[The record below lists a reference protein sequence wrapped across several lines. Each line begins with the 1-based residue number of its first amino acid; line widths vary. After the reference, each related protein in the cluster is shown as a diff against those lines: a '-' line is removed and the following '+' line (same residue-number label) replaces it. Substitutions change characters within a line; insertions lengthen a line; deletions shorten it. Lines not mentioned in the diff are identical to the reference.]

1 MSTILFELGCEELPP
16 KSLKPLRDALQ
27 ASVIAQLTE
36 ADITFDSIKA
46 FAAPRRLALQIQG
59 ISDKQPDRSEQ
70 KRGPAIKAAFD
81 AEGNLSKALRGSV
94 SSNIPF
100 ENSQVLENFF
110 RDSKDE
116 KSNRNFKELID
127 KINKQGYKEVLEEL
141 NQKSI
146 SFLTKYGIKISVS
159 GTSKGSYISFE
170 QTIQGQATTE
180 LLPAIFQTALD
191 NLPIAKRMRSGA
203 SRNEFVRPVQWAV
216 LMQDSA
222 VIDATIQGHQTANQ
236 TRGHRFHSPNYHE
249 IAHAGNYEQLLDG
262 LKVVADFDKRQMLIK
277 NQVKA
282 LADEVNA
289 DAIVP
294 QDLLDEVT
302 ALVDFPI
309 ALRASFEPR
318 FLQVPQEALI
328 STMQADQKYF
338 CLTDKAGK
346 LQPYFIFI
354 TNIESK
360 DPNQIIEGNEKVVR
374 PRLADAEFFFLQDQK
389 QPLFALTESLKTRVF
404 QDKLG
409 TIWEKSERIAKL
421 AAFIAALMQQQGQQI
436 DIDETVRAGI
446 LSKADLA
453 SSLVGEYP
461 ELQGIAGTYYARLNN
476 EPEAVAASL
485 EEQYLPKFSGDVL
498 PQTPIGIC
506 LALADRLDTL
516 VGIFAIDQAPTGSK
530 DPFSLRRSAIGILR
544 ILIEKQLPINLVALV
559 EQAIKGYSDAEGSK
573 IEKMGDTFTQV
584 MAFLNS
590 RYRAMYTEQGVSVD
604 TIQAVQAI
612 NPHMPLDFDQRIR
625 AVQAF
630 SELSQASMLAD
641 SNKRVANI
649 LAKSEVSV
657 ADNVDEALLSES
669 AEQSLY
675 GSVRQAQTAV
685 QPLLEQADYTQV
697 LQTLAS
703 LDEPLTQFFDNVMVN
718 SEDAALKNNRLA
730 LLKQVRA
737 LFLTVADI
745 SELQL

>member
-27 ASVIAQLTE
+27 ASVTEQLHAAE
-36 ADITFDSIKA
+36 ITFDSIKS
-46 FAAPRRLALQIQG
+46 FAAPRRLAIQIQG
-59 ISDKQPDRSEQ
+59 ISDKQPDRTEQ

-81 AEGNLSKALRGSV
+81 ADGNPTRAAMGFAKGLGIEAS
-94 SSNIPF
+94 
-100 ENSQVLENFF
+100 
-110 RDSKDE
+110 
-116 KSNRNFKELID
+116 ELITINTD
-127 KINKQGYKEVLEEL
+127 KGDYV
-141 NQKSI
+141 
-146 SFLTKYGIKISVS
+146 G
-159 GTSKGSYISFE
+159 FE
-170 QTIQGQATTE
+170 QTISGQATTE
-180 LLPAIFQTALD
+180 LLPTIFQTALD

-216 LMQDSA
+216 LMQDGT
-222 VIDATIQGHQTANQ
+222 VIDATIQGHETGSQ
-236 TRGHRFHSPNYHE
+236 TRGHRFHSPDYHN
-249 IAHAGNYEQLLDG
+249 IAHANDYEQLLDG

-282 LADEVNA
+282 LADEVNS

-294 QDLLDEVT
+294 QELLDEVT

-421 AAFIAALMQQQGQQI
+421 AAFIATLMQQQDH
-436 DIDETVRAGI
+436 DINVDETVRAGI

-461 ELQGIAGTYYARLNN
+461 ELQGIAGTYYARLND

-573 IEKMGDTFTQV
+573 IAKMGDTFTQV

-630 SELSQASMLAD
+630 STLSQASMLAD

-657 ADNVDEALLSES
+657 ADTVDETLLSEP
-669 AEQSLY
+669 AEQNLY
-675 GSVRQAQTAV
+675 ANVKQAQTRV

-718 SEDAALKNNRLA
+718 SDDAALKNNRLA

>member
-27 ASVIAQLTE
+27 TSVIEQLNE
-36 ADITFDSIKA
+36 AEISFDSIKA

-59 ISDKQPDRSEQ
+59 IGDKQPDRSEQ

-81 AEGNLSKALRGSV
+81 ADGNPTRAAMGFAKGLGIEAS
-94 SSNIPF
+94 
-100 ENSQVLENFF
+100 
-110 RDSKDE
+110 
-116 KSNRNFKELID
+116 ELITINTD
-127 KINKQGYKEVLEEL
+127 KGDYVGY
-141 NQKSI
+141 
-146 SFLTKYGIKISVS
+146 
-159 GTSKGSYISFE
+159 E

-191 NLPIAKRMRSGA
+191 KLPIAKRMRSGD

-216 LMQDSA
+216 LMQDST
-222 VIDATIQGHQTANQ
+222 VIDATIQGHQTGTQ
-236 TRGHRFHSPNYHE
+236 TRGHRFHSPDYHN
-249 IAHAGNYEQLLDG
+249 IAHSNDYEELLSG

-282 LADEVNA
+282 LADEVNS

-294 QDLLDEVT
+294 QALLDEVT

-309 ALRASFEPR
+309 ALRASFEAR

-389 QPLFALTESLKTRVF
+389 QPLFALTESLKNRVF

-436 DIDETVRAGI
+436 SIDETVRAGI

-559 EQAIKGYSDAEGSK
+559 EQAIKNYTTEEGSK
-573 IEKMGDTFTQV
+573 IAKMGDTFTQV

-657 ADNVDEALLSES
+657 ADNVDETLLSEP

-675 GSVRQAQTAV
+675 ASVQQAQTAV

>member
-27 ASVIAQLTE
+27 TSVTEQLNE
-36 ADITFDSIKA
+36 AEIGFDSIKA
-46 FAAPRRLALQIQG
+46 FAAPRRLAIQIQG

-81 AEGNLSKALRGSV
+81 ADGNPTRAAMGFAKGLGIDPS
-94 SSNIPF
+94 
-100 ENSQVLENFF
+100 
-110 RDSKDE
+110 
-116 KSNRNFKELID
+116 ELITINTD
-127 KINKQGYKEVLEEL
+127 KGDYVGY
-141 NQKSI
+141 
-146 SFLTKYGIKISVS
+146 
-159 GTSKGSYISFE
+159 E
-170 QTIQGQATTE
+170 QVIHGRATTE

-191 NLPIAKRMRSGA
+191 DLPIAKRMRAGS
-203 SRNEFVRPVQWAV
+203 SRDEFVRPVQWTV
-216 LMQDSA
+216 LMQDGA
-222 VIDATIQGHQTANQ
+222 VIDATIQGHQTGKQ
-236 TRGHRFHSPNYHE
+236 TRGHRFHSPDYHE
-249 IAHAGNYEQLLDG
+249 IAHANDYEQLLDG
-262 LKVVADFDKRQMLIK
+262 LKVVADFDKRQTLIK

-289 DAIVP
+289 DSIVP

-309 ALRASFEPR
+309 ALRANFEPR

-360 DPNQIIEGNEKVVR
+360 DPKQIIEGNEKVVR

-421 AAFIAALMQQQGQQI
+421 AAFIATLMQEQGY
-436 DIDETVRAGI
+436 DISVDETVRAGI

-461 ELQGIAGTYYARLNN
+461 ELQGIAGTYYARLND

-498 PQTPIGIC
+498 PKTPIGIC

-559 EQAIKGYSDAEGSK
+559 EQAIKGYSTSEGSK
-573 IEKMGDTFTQV
+573 IAKMGDTFTQV

-625 AVQAF
+625 AVQTF
-630 SELSQASMLAD
+630 SELPQAEKLAD

-657 ADNVDEALLSES
+657 ADTVDEALLSEP
-669 AEQSLY
+669 AEQALY
-675 GSVRQAQTAV
+675 QAVQQAQTAV
-685 QPLLEQADYTQV
+685 KPLLETADYTQV
-697 LQTLAS
+697 LQTLVS
-703 LDEPLTQFFDNVMVN
+703 LDAPLSEFFVDVMVN

>member
-1 MSTILFELGCEELPP
+1 VSTILFELGCEELPP

-27 ASVIAQLTE
+27 ASVTEQLNDAE
-36 ADITFDSIKA
+36 IGFDSIKA
-46 FAAPRRLALQIQG
+46 FAAPRRLAIQIEG

-81 AEGNLSKALRGSV
+81 ADGNPTRAAMGFAKGLGIEAS
-94 SSNIPF
+94 
-100 ENSQVLENFF
+100 
-110 RDSKDE
+110 
-116 KSNRNFKELID
+116 ELITINTD
-127 KINKQGYKEVLEEL
+127 KGDYVGY
-141 NQKSI
+141 
-146 SFLTKYGIKISVS
+146 
-159 GTSKGSYISFE
+159 E
-170 QTIQGQATTE
+170 QVIHGQATTE
-180 LLPAIFQTALD
+180 LLPKIFQTALD

-216 LMQDSA
+216 LMQDDA
-222 VIDATIQGHQTANQ
+222 VIGATIQGHQTGNQ
-236 TRGHRFHSPNYHE
+236 TRGHRFHSPEYHE
-249 IAHAGNYEQLLDG
+249 ITHANDYEQLLDG
-262 LKVVADFDKRQMLIK
+262 LKVVADFDKRQTLIN

-289 DAIVP
+289 DPIVP

-309 ALRASFEPR
+309 ALRANFELR

-360 DPNQIIEGNEKVVR
+360 NPNQIIEGNEKVVR

-421 AAFIAALMQQQGQQI
+421 AAFIATLMQQQGR
-436 DIDETVRAGI
+436 DINVDETVRAAI

-461 ELQGIAGTYYARLNN
+461 ELQGIAGTYYARLND
-476 EPEAVAASL
+476 ESEAVAASL
-485 EEQYLPKFSGDVL
+485 QEQYLPKFSGDVL

-559 EQAIKGYSDAEGSK
+559 EQAIKGYSTSEGSK
-573 IEKMGDTFTQV
+573 IAKMGDTFTQV

-625 AVQAF
+625 AVQTF
-630 SELSQASMLAD
+630 SELPQAEKLAD

-657 ADNVDEALLSES
+657 ADTVDEALLSEP
-669 AEQSLY
+669 AEQALY
-675 GSVRQAQTAV
+675 QAVQQAQTAV
-685 QPLLEQADYTQV
+685 KPLLETADYTQV
-697 LQTLAS
+697 LQTLVS
-703 LDEPLTQFFDNVMVN
+703 LDAPLTQFFADVMVN

>member
-27 ASVIAQLTE
+27 ASVTEQLTE

-46 FAAPRRLALQIQG
+46 FAAPRRLAIQIQG

-81 AEGNLSKALRGSV
+81 SDGNPTRAVIGFAKGLGIEAS
-94 SSNIPF
+94 
-100 ENSQVLENFF
+100 
-110 RDSKDE
+110 
-116 KSNRNFKELID
+116 ELITINTD
-127 KINKQGYKEVLEEL
+127 KGDYVGY
-141 NQKSI
+141 
-146 SFLTKYGIKISVS
+146 
-159 GTSKGSYISFE
+159 E
-170 QTIQGQATTE
+170 QVIDGQATTE

-216 LMQDSA
+216 LMQDST
-222 VIDATIQGHQTANQ
+222 VIEATIQGHQTGTQ
-236 TRGHRFHSPNYHE
+236 TRGHRFHSPDYYT
-249 IAHAGNYEQLLDG
+249 IAHANDYEQLLDG

-309 ALRASFEPR
+309 ALRANFEAR

-421 AAFIAALMQQQGQQI
+421 AAFIATLMQQQGR
-436 DIDETVRAGI
+436 DINVDETVRAAI

-461 ELQGIAGTYYARLNN
+461 ELQGIAGTYYARLNG

-498 PQTPIGIC
+498 PKTPIGIC

-559 EQAIKGYSDAEGSK
+559 EQAIKGYSTSDGSK
-573 IEKMGDTFTQV
+573 IAKMGDTFTQV

-625 AVQAF
+625 AVQTF
-630 SELSQASMLAD
+630 SKVSQASMLAD

-657 ADNVDEALLSES
+657 ADNVDEALLSEP
-669 AEQSLY
+669 AEQELY
-675 GSVRQAQTAV
+675 QAVQQAQTAV
-685 QPLLEQADYTQV
+685 KPLLETADYTQV
-697 LQTLAS
+697 LQTLVS
-703 LDEPLTQFFDNVMVN
+703 LDAPLTQFFADVMVN
-718 SEDAALKNNRLA
+718 SDDVALKNNRLA

>member
-27 ASVIAQLTE
+27 ASVTEQLTE

-46 FAAPRRLALQIQG
+46 FAAPRRLAIQIQG

-81 AEGNLSKALRGSV
+81 SDGNPTRAAMGFAKGLGIEAS
-94 SSNIPF
+94 
-100 ENSQVLENFF
+100 
-110 RDSKDE
+110 
-116 KSNRNFKELID
+116 ELITINTD
-127 KINKQGYKEVLEEL
+127 KGDYVGY
-141 NQKSI
+141 
-146 SFLTKYGIKISVS
+146 
-159 GTSKGSYISFE
+159 E
-170 QTIQGQATTE
+170 QVIHGQATTE

-216 LMQDSA
+216 LMQDST
-222 VIDATIQGHQTANQ
+222 VIDATIQGHQTGTQ
-236 TRGHRFHSPNYHE
+236 TRGHRFHSPDYHT
-249 IAHAGNYEQLLDG
+249 IAHANDYEQLLDG
-262 LKVVADFDKRQMLIK
+262 LKVVADFDKRQMLIE

-309 ALRASFEPR
+309 ALRANFEAR

-421 AAFIAALMQQQGQQI
+421 AAFIATLMQQQGRDI
-436 DIDETVRAGI
+436 SIDETVRAAI

-461 ELQGIAGTYYARLNN
+461 ELQGIAGTYYARLNG

-498 PQTPIGIC
+498 PKTPIGIC

-559 EQAIKGYSDAEGSK
+559 EQAIKGYSTSDGSK
-573 IEKMGDTFTQV
+573 IAKMGDTFTQV

-630 SELSQASMLAD
+630 SELPQAEKLAD

-657 ADNVDEALLSES
+657 ADNVDEPLLSEP
-669 AEQSLY
+669 AEQALY
-675 GSVRQAQTAV
+675 QVVQQAQKAV
-685 QPLLEQADYTQV
+685 KPLLETADYTQV
-697 LQTLAS
+697 LQTLVS
-703 LDEPLTQFFDNVMVN
+703 LDAPLTQFFADVMVN
-718 SEDAALKNNRLA
+718 SDDVALKNNRLA

>member
-27 ASVIAQLTE
+27 ASVTQQLTD
-36 ADITFDSIKA
+36 ADISFDSIKA
-46 FAAPRRLALQIQG
+46 FAAPRRLAIQIEG
-59 ISDKQPDRSEQ
+59 ISDKQPDRTEQ

-81 AEGNLSKALRGSV
+81 AEGNPTRAAMGFAKGLGIDAS
-94 SSNIPF
+94 
-100 ENSQVLENFF
+100 
-110 RDSKDE
+110 
-116 KSNRNFKELID
+116 ELTTINTD
-127 KINKQGYKEVLEEL
+127 KGDYV
-141 NQKSI
+141 
-146 SFLTKYGIKISVS
+146 G
-159 GTSKGSYISFE
+159 FE
-170 QTIQGQATTE
+170 QTITGQATTE

-191 NLPIAKRMRSGA
+191 SLPIAKRMRSGS
-203 SRNEFVRPVQWAV
+203 SRDEFVRPVQWAV
-216 LMQDSA
+216 LMQDAS
-222 VIDATIQGHQTANQ
+222 VIDATIQGHQTGSQ
-236 TRGHRFHSPNYHE
+236 TRGHRFHSPDYHN
-249 IAHAGNYEQLLDG
+249 IVHANEYEQLLDS
-262 LKVVADFDKRQMLIK
+262 LKVVVDFDKRQMLIN

-282 LADEVNA
+282 LAGEVNA

-309 ALRASFEPR
+309 ALRASFEAR

-421 AAFIAALMQQQGQQI
+421 AAFIATLMQQQGH
-436 DIDETVRAGI
+436 DINVDDTVRAGI

-461 ELQGIAGTYYARLNN
+461 ELQGIAGTYYARLNE

-559 EQAIKGYSDAEGSK
+559 EQAIKGYSNAEGSK
-573 IEKMGDTFTQV
+573 IAKMGDTFTQV

-630 SELSQASMLAD
+630 SEMSQASMLAD

-649 LAKSEVSV
+649 LAKSETSV
-657 ADNVDEALLSES
+657 ADTVDEALLSEP
-669 AEQSLY
+669 AEQNLY
-675 GSVRQAQTAV
+675 ANVKQAQTRV

-718 SEDAALKNNRLA
+718 SDDAALKNNRLA

>member
-16 KSLKPLRDALQ
+16 KSLKPLRDALES
-27 ASVIAQLTE
+27 SVKEQLTE
-36 ADITFDSIKA
+36 ANISFDNIKA

-59 ISDKQPDRSEQ
+59 ISDKQPDRTEE

-81 AEGNLSKALRGSV
+81 TDGNPTRAAMGFAKGLGIEV
-94 SSNIPF
+94 S
-100 ENSQVLENFF
+100 
-110 RDSKDE
+110 
-116 KSNRNFKELID
+116 ELTTINTD
-127 KINKQGYKEVLEEL
+127 KGDYVGY
-141 NQKSI
+141 
-146 SFLTKYGIKISVS
+146 
-159 GTSKGSYISFE
+159 E
-170 QTIQGQATTE
+170 QTIHGEATTE

-203 SRNEFVRPVQWAV
+203 SKEEFVRPVQWAV
-216 LMQDSA
+216 LMQDDT
-222 VIDATIQGHQTANQ
+222 VIDATIQGHQTGTQ
-236 TRGHRFHSPNYHE
+236 TRGHRFHSPGFYT
-249 IAHAGNYEQLLDG
+249 IAHANDYEQLLDG
-262 LKVVADFDKRQMLIK
+262 LKVVADFDKRQTRIN

-282 LADEVNA
+282 LADEINA
-289 DAIVP
+289 DPIVP

-309 ALRASFEPR
+309 ALRANFEAR

-421 AAFIAALMQQQGQQI
+421 AAFIATLMQQQGH
-436 DIDETVRAGI
+436 DINVDEAVRAGI

-461 ELQGIAGTYYARLNN
+461 ELQGIAGTYYARLNG

-498 PQTPIGIC
+498 PKTPIGIC

-516 VGIFAIDQAPTGSK
+516 AGIFAIDQAPTGSK
-530 DPFSLRRSAIGILR
+530 DPFSLRRSAIGVLR
-544 ILIEKQLPINLVALV
+544 ILIEKQLSINLVALV
-559 EQAIKGYSDAEGSK
+559 EQAIKGYSTADGSK
-573 IEKMGDTFTQV
+573 IAKMGDTFTQV

-630 SELSQASMLAD
+630 SELPQAEKLSD

-649 LAKSEVSV
+649 LAKSEVTV
-657 ADNVDEALLSES
+657 ADKVDEALLTEP
-669 AEQSLY
+669 AEQNLY
-675 GSVRQAQTAV
+675 SSVRQAQTAV
-685 QPLLEQADYTQV
+685 TPLLEKADYTQV

-703 LDEPLTQFFDNVMVN
+703 LDDPLTQFFDSVMVN
-718 SEDAALKNNRLA
+718 SEDDTLKNNRLA

>member
-27 ASVIAQLTE
+27 ASVTEQLTA

-46 FAAPRRLALQIQG
+46 FAAPRRLAIQIQG
-59 ISDKQPDRSEQ
+59 ISDKQPDRTEQ

-81 AEGNLSKALRGSV
+81 AEGNPTRAAMG
-94 SSNIPF
+94 F
-100 ENSQVLENFF
+100 A
-110 RDSKDE
+110 
-116 KSNRNFKELID
+116 KSLGIEASELTTINTD
-127 KINKQGYKEVLEEL
+127 KGDYV
-141 NQKSI
+141 
-146 SFLTKYGIKISVS
+146 G
-159 GTSKGSYISFE
+159 FE
-170 QTIQGQATTE
+170 QIIRGQATTE

-216 LMQDSA
+216 LMQDDT
-222 VIDATIQGHQTANQ
+222 VIDATIQGRQTGTQ
-236 TRGHRFHSPNYHE
+236 TRGHRFHSPDYHN
-249 IAHAGNYEQLLDG
+249 IAHANDYEELLSG

-282 LADEVNA
+282 LADEVNS

-309 ALRASFEPR
+309 ALRASFEAR

-338 CLTDKAGK
+338 CLTDKTGK

-389 QPLFALTESLKTRVF
+389 QPLFALTESLKNRVF

-421 AAFIAALMQQQGQQI
+421 AAFIATLMQQQGH
-436 DIDETVRAGI
+436 DINVDETVRAGI

-461 ELQGIAGTYYARLNN
+461 ELQGIAGTYYARLND

-544 ILIEKQLPINLVALV
+544 ILIEKQLSINLVALV
-559 EQAIKGYSDAEGSK
+559 EEAIKNYGRQNATKLINE
-573 IEKMGDTFTQV
+573 EKTMDLSISDTFTQV

-657 ADNVDEALLSES
+657 ADTVDEALLSES
-669 AEQSLY
+669 AEQNLY
-675 GSVRQAQTAV
+675 ANVQQAQTVV

-703 LDEPLTQFFDNVMVN
+703 LDEPLTQFFDQVMVN

>member
-27 ASVIAQLTE
+27 ASVTEQLRE
-36 ADITFDSIKA
+36 AEISFDSIKS
-46 FAAPRRLALQIQG
+46 FAAPRRLAIQIQG
-59 ISDKQPDRSEQ
+59 ISDKQPDRTEQ

-81 AEGNLSKALRGSV
+81 GDGNPTRAAMGFAKGLGIEAS
-94 SSNIPF
+94 
-100 ENSQVLENFF
+100 
-110 RDSKDE
+110 
-116 KSNRNFKELID
+116 ELITINTD
-127 KINKQGYKEVLEEL
+127 KGDYV
-141 NQKSI
+141 
-146 SFLTKYGIKISVS
+146 G
-159 GTSKGSYISFE
+159 FE
-170 QTIQGQATTE
+170 QTIHGQAITE
-180 LLPAIFQTALD
+180 LLPTIFQTALD

-216 LMQDSA
+216 LMQDDA
-222 VIDATIQGHQTANQ
+222 VIHAIIQGHQTGAQ
-236 TRGHRFHSPNYHE
+236 TRGHRFHSPDYHD
-249 IAHAGNYEQLLDG
+249 IAHANDYESLLES
-262 LKVVADFDKRQMLIK
+262 LKVVADFDKRQTLIK
-277 NQVKA
+277 NQVKT
-282 LADEVNA
+282 LADEVNS

-309 ALRASFEPR
+309 ALRASFETR

-354 TNIESK
+354 TNIMSQ

-409 TIWEKSERIAKL
+409 TIWDKSERIAKL
-421 AAFIAALMQQQGQQI
+421 SAFIATLLQQQGH
-436 DIDETVRAGI
+436 DISVDEAVRAAM

-461 ELQGIAGTYYARLNN
+461 ELQGIAGTYYARLDG
-476 EPEAVAASL
+476 ETEAVAASL

-559 EQAIKGYSDAEGSK
+559 EQAIKGYNDTNGGSK
-573 IEKMGDTFTQV
+573 IAKMGDTFTQV

-630 SELSQASMLAD
+630 STLSQASMLAD

-657 ADNVDEALLSES
+657 SDTVDETLLTEP
-669 AEQSLY
+669 AEQNLY

-685 QPLLEQADYTQV
+685 TPLLEQADYTQV

-703 LDEPLTQFFDNVMVN
+703 LDEPLTEFFDNVMVN
-718 SEDAALKNNRLA
+718 SEDEALKNNRLA

>member
-27 ASVIAQLTE
+27 ASVTDQLTE

-46 FAAPRRLALQIQG
+46 FAAPRRLAIQIQG

-81 AEGNLSKALRGSV
+81 SDGNPTRAAMGFAKGLGIEAS
-94 SSNIPF
+94 
-100 ENSQVLENFF
+100 
-110 RDSKDE
+110 
-116 KSNRNFKELID
+116 ELITINTD
-127 KINKQGYKEVLEEL
+127 KGDYVGY
-141 NQKSI
+141 
-146 SFLTKYGIKISVS
+146 
-159 GTSKGSYISFE
+159 E
-170 QTIQGQATTE
+170 QVIHGQATTE

-216 LMQDSA
+216 LMQDST
-222 VIDATIQGHQTANQ
+222 VIDATIQGHQTGTQ
-236 TRGHRFHSPNYHE
+236 TRGHRFHSPDYHE
-249 IAHAGNYEQLLDG
+249 IAHANDYEQLLDG

-309 ALRASFEPR
+309 ALRANFEAR

-421 AAFIAALMQQQGQQI
+421 AAFIATLMQQQGRDI
-436 DIDETVRAGI
+436 SIDETVRAAI

-461 ELQGIAGTYYARLNN
+461 ELQGIAGTYYARLNG

-498 PQTPIGIC
+498 PKTPIGIC

-559 EQAIKGYSDAEGSK
+559 EQAIKGYSTSDGSK
-573 IEKMGDTFTQV
+573 IAKMGDTFTQV

-625 AVQAF
+625 AVQTF
-630 SELSQASMLAD
+630 SELPQAEKLAD

-657 ADNVDEALLSES
+657 ADNVDESLLSEP
-669 AEQSLY
+669 AEQALY
-675 GSVRQAQTAV
+675 QAVQQAQTAV
-685 QPLLEQADYTQV
+685 KPLLETADYTQV
-697 LQTLAS
+697 LQTLVS
-703 LDEPLTQFFDNVMVN
+703 LDAPLTQFFADVMVN
-718 SEDAALKNNRLA
+718 SDDAALKNNRLA

>member
-1 MSTILFELGCEELPP
+1 MTTILFELGCEELPP
-16 KSLKPLRDALQ
+16 KSLKTLRDALKN
-27 ASVIAQLTE
+27 SVTEQLVA
-36 ADITFDSIKA
+36 ADISFDAIKA
-46 FAAPRRLALQIQG
+46 FAAPRRLALQIHG
-59 ISDKQPDRSEQ
+59 IADKQPDRSEQ

-81 AEGNLSKALRGSV
+81 AEGNPSRAAIGFAKGLGIEAS
-94 SSNIPF
+94 
-100 ENSQVLENFF
+100 
-110 RDSKDE
+110 
-116 KSNRNFKELID
+116 ELITINTD
-127 KINKQGYKEVLEEL
+127 KGDYVGY
-141 NQKSI
+141 
-146 SFLTKYGIKISVS
+146 
-159 GTSKGSYISFE
+159 E
-170 QTIQGQATTE
+170 QTVHGKAVAE
-180 LLPAIFQTALD
+180 LLPQIFQTALD

-203 SRNEFVRPVQWAV
+203 SRDEFVRPVQWMV
-216 LMQDSA
+216 LMADDR
-222 VIDATIQGHQTANQ
+222 VIDAAIQGHQSGQQ
-236 TRGHRFHSPNYHE
+236 TRGHRFHSPDYHT
-249 IAHAGNYEQLLDG
+249 ISHANDYEALLDG
-262 LKVVADFDKRQMLIK
+262 LKVVADFDKRQAFIN
-277 NQVKA
+277 NQVQA
-282 LADEVNA
+282 LADEINA
-289 DAIVP
+289 TAIVP

-309 ALRASFEPR
+309 ALRADFEPR

-338 CLTDKAGK
+338 CLTDKDGK

-354 TNIESK
+354 TNIASK
-360 DPNQIIEGNEKVVR
+360 DPKQIIEGNEKVVR

-404 QDKLG
+404 QDQLG
-409 TIWEKSERIAKL
+409 TIWEKSERIAKQ
-421 AAFIAALMQQQGQQI
+421 ATFIANLLQQQGQQI
-436 DIDETVRAGI
+436 NIDETARAAM

-461 ELQGIAGTYYARLNN
+461 DLQGIAGTYYARLNG

-516 VGIFAIDQAPTGSK
+516 VGIFAIGQPPTGSK

-559 EQAIKGYSDAEGSK
+559 EQAIKNYASAEGSK
-573 IEKMGDTFTQV
+573 ITKMGDTFTQV

-630 SELSQASMLAD
+630 SALPQASMLAD

-649 LAKSEVSV
+649 LAKSESAV
-657 ADNVDEALLSES
+657 AENIDETLLVEP
-669 AEQSLY
+669 AEQALY
-675 GSVRQAQTAV
+675 SNVCQAQTAV
-685 QPLLEQADYTQV
+685 QPLLAQANYTQV
-697 LQTLAS
+697 LQTLTS
-703 LDEPLTQFFDNVMVN
+703 LDAPLTQFFEDVMVN
-718 SEDAALKNNRLA
+718 SEDVALKNNRLA

>member
-27 ASVIAQLTE
+27 ASVIEQLNE
-36 ADITFDSIKA
+36 AEISFDSIKA

-81 AEGNLSKALRGSV
+81 ADGNPTRAAMGFAKGLGIEAS
-94 SSNIPF
+94 
-100 ENSQVLENFF
+100 
-110 RDSKDE
+110 
-116 KSNRNFKELID
+116 ELITINTD
-127 KINKQGYKEVLEEL
+127 KGDYVGY
-141 NQKSI
+141 
-146 SFLTKYGIKISVS
+146 
-159 GTSKGSYISFE
+159 E
-170 QTIQGQATTE
+170 QVIHGQATTE

-216 LMQDSA
+216 LMQDST
-222 VIDATIQGHQTANQ
+222 VIDATIQGHQTGTQ

-249 IAHAGNYEQLLDG
+249 IAHANDYEQLLDG

-282 LADEVNA
+282 LADEVNS

-338 CLTDKAGK
+338 CLTDKTGK

-446 LSKADLA
+446 LSKADLT

-657 ADNVDEALLSES
+657 ADNVDEALLSEP
-669 AEQSLY
+669 AEQGLY
-675 GSVRQAQTAV
+675 ASVLQAQTAV
-685 QPLLEQADYTQV
+685 KPLLEQADYTQV

>member
-27 ASVIAQLTE
+27 ASVTEQLNE
-36 ADITFDSIKA
+36 AEIGFDSIKA
-46 FAAPRRLALQIQG
+46 FAAPRRLAIQIEG

-81 AEGNLSKALRGSV
+81 SDGNPTRAAMGFAKGLGIDAS
-94 SSNIPF
+94 
-100 ENSQVLENFF
+100 
-110 RDSKDE
+110 
-116 KSNRNFKELID
+116 ELITINTD
-127 KINKQGYKEVLEEL
+127 KGDYVGY
-141 NQKSI
+141 
-146 SFLTKYGIKISVS
+146 
-159 GTSKGSYISFE
+159 E
-170 QTIQGQATTE
+170 QIIQGQATTE
-180 LLPAIFQTALD
+180 LLPTIFQTALD

-216 LMQDSA
+216 LMQDDA
-222 VIDATIQGHQTANQ
+222 VIDATIQGHQTGKQ
-236 TRGHRFHSPNYHE
+236 TRGHRFHSPDYHE
-249 IAHAGNYEQLLDG
+249 ITHANDYEQLLDG
-262 LKVVADFDKRQMLIK
+262 LKVVADFDKRQTLIK
-277 NQVKA
+277 NQVKT

-289 DAIVP
+289 DPIVP

-309 ALRASFEPR
+309 ALRANFEAR

-338 CLTDKAGK
+338 CLTDKEGK

-421 AAFIAALMQQQGQQI
+421 AAFIATLMQQQGR
-436 DIDETVRAGI
+436 DINVDETVRAAI

-461 ELQGIAGTYYARLNN
+461 ELQGIAGTYYARLND

-485 EEQYLPKFSGDVL
+485 QEQYLPKFSGDVL

-559 EQAIKGYSDAEGSK
+559 EQAIKGYSTSEGSK
-573 IEKMGDTFTQV
+573 IAKMGDTFTQV

-604 TIQAVQAI
+604 TSQAVQAI

-625 AVQAF
+625 AVQTF
-630 SELSQASMLAD
+630 SELPQAEKLAD

-649 LAKSEVSV
+649 LVKSEVRV
-657 ADNVDEALLSES
+657 ADTVDEALLSEP
-669 AEQSLY
+669 AEQTLY
-675 GSVRQAQTAV
+675 QAVQQAQTAV
-685 QPLLEQADYTQV
+685 KPLLETADYTQV
-697 LQTLAS
+697 LQTLVS
-703 LDEPLTQFFDNVMVN
+703 LDAPLSDFFSDVMVN

-737 LFLTVADI
+737 LFLAVADI

>member
-27 ASVIAQLTE
+27 ASVTEQLNDAE
-36 ADITFDSIKA
+36 IGFDSIKA
-46 FAAPRRLALQIQG
+46 FAAPRRLAIQIEG

-81 AEGNLSKALRGSV
+81 ADGNPTRAAMGFAKGLGIEAS
-94 SSNIPF
+94 
-100 ENSQVLENFF
+100 
-110 RDSKDE
+110 
-116 KSNRNFKELID
+116 ELITINTD
-127 KINKQGYKEVLEEL
+127 KGDYVGY
-141 NQKSI
+141 
-146 SFLTKYGIKISVS
+146 
-159 GTSKGSYISFE
+159 E
-170 QTIQGQATTE
+170 QVIHGQATTE
-180 LLPAIFQTALD
+180 LLPKIFQTALD

-216 LMQDSA
+216 LMQDDA
-222 VIDATIQGHQTANQ
+222 VIGATIQGHQTGKQ
-236 TRGHRFHSPNYHE
+236 TRGHRFHSPEYHE
-249 IAHAGNYEQLLDG
+249 ITHANDYEQLLDG
-262 LKVVADFDKRQMLIK
+262 LKVVADFDKRQTLIN

-289 DAIVP
+289 DPIVP

-309 ALRASFEPR
+309 ALRANFELR

-360 DPNQIIEGNEKVVR
+360 NPNQIIEGNEKVVR

-421 AAFIAALMQQQGQQI
+421 AAFIATLMQQQGR
-436 DIDETVRAGI
+436 DINVDETVRAAI

-461 ELQGIAGTYYARLNN
+461 ELQGIAGTYYARLND
-476 EPEAVAASL
+476 ESEAVAASL
-485 EEQYLPKFSGDVL
+485 QEQYLPKFSGDVL

-559 EQAIKGYSDAEGSK
+559 EQAIKGYSTSEGSK
-573 IEKMGDTFTQV
+573 IAKMGDTFTQV

-625 AVQAF
+625 AVQTF
-630 SELSQASMLAD
+630 SELPQAEKLSD

-657 ADNVDEALLSES
+657 ADTVDEALLSEP
-669 AEQSLY
+669 AEQALY
-675 GSVRQAQTAV
+675 QAVQQAQTAV
-685 QPLLEQADYTQV
+685 KPLLETADYTQV
-697 LQTLAS
+697 LQTLVS
-703 LDEPLTQFFDNVMVN
+703 LDAPLTQFFADVMVN

>member
-27 ASVIAQLTE
+27 ASVTEQLTE

-46 FAAPRRLALQIQG
+46 FAAPRRLAIQIQG

-81 AEGNLSKALRGSV
+81 SDGNPTRAAMGFAKGLGIEAS
-94 SSNIPF
+94 
-100 ENSQVLENFF
+100 
-110 RDSKDE
+110 
-116 KSNRNFKELID
+116 ELITINTD
-127 KINKQGYKEVLEEL
+127 KGDYVGY
-141 NQKSI
+141 
-146 SFLTKYGIKISVS
+146 
-159 GTSKGSYISFE
+159 E
-170 QTIQGQATTE
+170 QVIHGQATTE

-216 LMQDSA
+216 LMQDST
-222 VIDATIQGHQTANQ
+222 VIEATIQGHQTGTQ
-236 TRGHRFHSPNYHE
+236 TRGHRFHSPDYYT
-249 IAHAGNYEQLLDG
+249 IAHANDYEQLLDG

-309 ALRASFEPR
+309 ALRANFEAR

-421 AAFIAALMQQQGQQI
+421 AAFIATLMQQQGR
-436 DIDETVRAGI
+436 DINVDETVRAAI

-461 ELQGIAGTYYARLNN
+461 ELQGIAGTYYARLNG

-498 PQTPIGIC
+498 PKTPIGIC

-559 EQAIKGYSDAEGSK
+559 EQAIKGYSTSDGSK
-573 IEKMGDTFTQV
+573 IAKMGDTFTQV

-625 AVQAF
+625 AVQSF
-630 SELSQASMLAD
+630 SKVSQASMLAD

-657 ADNVDEALLSES
+657 ADNVDEALLSEP
-669 AEQSLY
+669 AEQELY
-675 GSVRQAQTAV
+675 QAVQQAQTAV
-685 QPLLEQADYTQV
+685 KPLLETADYTQV
-697 LQTLAS
+697 LQTLVS
-703 LDEPLTQFFDNVMVN
+703 LDAPLTQFFADVMVN
-718 SEDAALKNNRLA
+718 SDDVALKNNRLA

>member
-27 ASVIAQLTE
+27 ASVTEQLTE

-46 FAAPRRLALQIQG
+46 FAAPRRLAIQIQG
-59 ISDKQPDRSEQ
+59 VSDKQPDRTEQ

-81 AEGNLSKALRGSV
+81 GEGNPTRAAMGFANGLGIDASALMTIST
-94 SSNIPF
+94 
-100 ENSQVLENFF
+100 
-110 RDSKDE
+110 
-116 KSNRNFKELID
+116 D
-127 KINKQGYKEVLEEL
+127 KGDYVGY
-141 NQKSI
+141 
-146 SFLTKYGIKISVS
+146 
-159 GTSKGSYISFE
+159 E

-216 LMQDSA
+216 LMQDET
-222 VIDATIQGHQTANQ
+222 VISATIQGQQTGSQ
-236 TRGHRFHSPNYHE
+236 TRGHRFHSPDYHH
-249 IAHAGNYEQLLDG
+249 IAHANDYEQLLDG

-282 LADEVNA
+282 LADQVNS

-421 AAFIAALMQQQGQQI
+421 AAFIATLMQQQGRDI
-436 DIDETVRAGI
+436 SIDETVRAAI

-559 EQAIKGYSDAEGSK
+559 EQAIKNYNDTDGSK
-573 IEKMGDTFTQV
+573 IAKMGDTFTQV

-630 SELSQASMLAD
+630 SALPPASMLAD

-649 LAKSEVSV
+649 LAKSEAHV
-657 ADNVDEALLSES
+657 ADTVDEALLSES
-669 AEQSLY
+669 AEQNLY
-675 GSVRQAQTAV
+675 SSVRQAQMAV
-685 QPLLEQADYTQV
+685 TPLLENADYTQV

-718 SEDAALKNNRLA
+718 SDDDALKNNRLA

>member
-27 ASVIAQLTE
+27 ASVTEQLRE
-36 ADITFDSIKA
+36 AEISFDSIKS
-46 FAAPRRLALQIQG
+46 FAAPRRLAIQIQG
-59 ISDKQPDRSEQ
+59 ISDKQPDRTEQ

-81 AEGNLSKALRGSV
+81 GDGNPTRAAMGFAKGLGIEAS
-94 SSNIPF
+94 
-100 ENSQVLENFF
+100 
-110 RDSKDE
+110 
-116 KSNRNFKELID
+116 ELITINTD
-127 KINKQGYKEVLEEL
+127 KGDYV
-141 NQKSI
+141 
-146 SFLTKYGIKISVS
+146 G
-159 GTSKGSYISFE
+159 FE
-170 QTIQGQATTE
+170 QTIHGQAITE
-180 LLPAIFQTALD
+180 LLPTIFQTALD

-216 LMQDSA
+216 LMQDDA
-222 VIDATIQGHQTANQ
+222 VIHAIIQGHQTGAQ
-236 TRGHRFHSPNYHE
+236 TRGHRFHSPDYHD
-249 IAHAGNYEQLLDG
+249 IAHANDYESLLES
-262 LKVVADFDKRQMLIK
+262 LKVVADFDKRQTLIK
-277 NQVKA
+277 NQVKT
-282 LADEVNA
+282 LADEVNS

-309 ALRASFEPR
+309 ALRASFETR

-354 TNIESK
+354 TNIMSQ

-409 TIWEKSERIAKL
+409 TIWDKSERIAKL
-421 AAFIAALMQQQGQQI
+421 SAFIATLLQQQGH
-436 DIDETVRAGI
+436 DISVDEAVRAAM

-461 ELQGIAGTYYARLNN
+461 ELQGIAGTYYARLDG
-476 EPEAVAASL
+476 ETEAVAASL

-559 EQAIKGYSDAEGSK
+559 EQAIKGYSDTNGGSK
-573 IEKMGDTFTQV
+573 IAKMGDTFTQV

-630 SELSQASMLAD
+630 STLSQASMLAD

-649 LAKSEVSV
+649 LAKSEVIVSDTV
-657 ADNVDEALLSES
+657 NETLLTEP
-669 AEQSLY
+669 AEQNLY
-675 GSVRQAQTAV
+675 RSVRQAQTAV
-685 QPLLEQADYTQV
+685 TPLLEQADYTQV

-703 LDEPLTQFFDNVMVN
+703 LDEPLTEFFDNVMVN
-718 SEDAALKNNRLA
+718 SEDEALKNNRLA

>member
-27 ASVIAQLTE
+27 SSVTEQLTA
-36 ADITFDSIKA
+36 ADITFDSIKS
-46 FAAPRRLALQIQG
+46 FAAPRRLAIQIQG
-59 ISDKQPDRSEQ
+59 ISDKQPDRTEQ

-81 AEGNLSKALRGSV
+81 AEGNPTRAAMGFAKGLGIEAS
-94 SSNIPF
+94 
-100 ENSQVLENFF
+100 
-110 RDSKDE
+110 
-116 KSNRNFKELID
+116 ELTTINTD
-127 KINKQGYKEVLEEL
+127 KGDYV
-141 NQKSI
+141 
-146 SFLTKYGIKISVS
+146 G
-159 GTSKGSYISFE
+159 FE
-170 QTIQGQATTE
+170 QTIRGQATTE

-216 LMQDSA
+216 LMQDDT
-222 VIDATIQGHQTANQ
+222 VIDATIQGHQTGTQ
-236 TRGHRFHSPNYHE
+236 TRGHRFHSPDYHN
-249 IAHAGNYEQLLDG
+249 IAHANDYEELLSG

-282 LADEVNA
+282 LADEVNS

-309 ALRASFEPR
+309 ALRASFEAR

-338 CLTDKAGK
+338 CLTDKTGK

-389 QPLFALTESLKTRVF
+389 QPLFALTESLKNRVF

-421 AAFIAALMQQQGQQI
+421 AAFIAALMQQQGH
-436 DIDETVRAGI
+436 DINVDETVRAGI

-461 ELQGIAGTYYARLNN
+461 ELQGIAGTYYARLND

-559 EQAIKGYSDAEGSK
+559 EQAIKGYGDAEGSK
-573 IEKMGDTFTQV
+573 IAKMGDTFTQV

-649 LAKSEVSV
+649 LAKSEVRV
-657 ADNVDEALLSES
+657 ADTVDEALLSES
-669 AEQSLY
+669 AEQNLY
-675 GSVRQAQTAV
+675 ANVKQAQTVV

-703 LDEPLTQFFDNVMVN
+703 LDEPLTQFFDQVMVN

>member
-27 ASVIAQLTE
+27 ESVTEQL
-36 ADITFDSIKA
+36 ADANISFDSIKA
-46 FAAPRRLALQIQG
+46 FAAPRRLAIQIQG
-59 ISDKQPDRSEQ
+59 ISDKQPDRTEE

-81 AEGNLSKALRGSV
+81 ADGNPTRAAMGFAKGLGIEAS
-94 SSNIPF
+94 
-100 ENSQVLENFF
+100 
-110 RDSKDE
+110 
-116 KSNRNFKELID
+116 ELTTINTD
-127 KINKQGYKEVLEEL
+127 KGDYVGYV
-141 NQKSI
+141 
-146 SFLTKYGIKISVS
+146 
-159 GTSKGSYISFE
+159 

-216 LMQDSA
+216 LMQDDA
-222 VIDATIQGHQTANQ
+222 VINATIQGHQTGKQ
-236 TRGHRFHSPNYHE
+236 TRGHRFHRPDYHN
-249 IAHAGNYEQLLDG
+249 IAHANDYEQLLDG
-262 LKVVADFDKRQMLIK
+262 LKVVVDFDKRQMLIK

-282 LADEVNA
+282 LADEVSS

-294 QDLLDEVT
+294 QSLLDEVT

-309 ALRASFEPR
+309 ALRASFEAR

-338 CLTDKAGK
+338 CLTDKTGK

-421 AAFIAALMQQQGQQI
+421 AAFIAALMQQQGSEI
-436 DIDETVRAGI
+436 SIDETVRAGI

-461 ELQGIAGTYYARLNN
+461 ELQGIAGTYYARLND

-559 EQAIKGYSDAEGSK
+559 EQAIKGYSTSDGSK
-573 IEKMGDTFTQV
+573 IAKMGDTFTQV

-625 AVQAF
+625 AVQTF
-630 SELSQASMLAD
+630 SNLPQASMLAD

-657 ADNVDEALLSES
+657 ADTVDEALLSEP
-669 AEQSLY
+669 AEQNLY
-675 GSVRQAQTAV
+675 ASVKQAQTVV

-718 SEDAALKNNRLA
+718 SEDTALKANRLA

>member
-16 KSLKPLRDALQ
+16 KSLKSLRDALQ
-27 ASVIAQLTE
+27 TSVTDQLNE
-36 ADITFDSIKA
+36 ADINFESIKA

-59 ISDKQPDRSEQ
+59 ISAKQPDRTEQ

-81 AEGNLSKALRGSV
+81 AEGNPSRAAIGFAKGLGIDPS
-94 SSNIPF
+94 
-100 ENSQVLENFF
+100 
-110 RDSKDE
+110 
-116 KSNRNFKELID
+116 ELVTISTD
-127 KINKQGYKEVLEEL
+127 KGDYVGY
-141 NQKSI
+141 
-146 SFLTKYGIKISVS
+146 
-159 GTSKGSYISFE
+159 E
-170 QTIQGQATTE
+170 QTIHGQAVTE
-180 LLPAIFQTALD
+180 LLPQILQTALD

-203 SRNEFVRPVQWAV
+203 SKEEFVRPVQWAV
-216 LMQDSA
+216 LMQDNQLVEA
-222 VIDATIQGHQTANQ
+222 IIQGQQTGTQ
-236 TRGHRFHSPNYHE
+236 TRGHRFHSPDYYA
-249 IAHAGNYEQLLDG
+249 IDHADNYESLLQS
-262 LKVVADFDKRQMLIK
+262 LRVIANFDKRRTLIN
-277 NQVKA
+277 NQVKT
-282 LADEVNA
+282 LADQVNA
-289 DAIVP
+289 NAIMP
-294 QDLLDEVT
+294 QELLDEVT

-346 LQPYFIFI
+346 LLSYFIFI

-409 TIWEKSERIAKL
+409 TIWQKSERIAKL
-421 AAFIAALMQQQGQQI
+421 AAFIATLMLEQGVQI
-436 DIDETVRAGI
+436 DIDETVRAAI

-461 ELQGIAGTYYARLNN
+461 ELQGIAGTYYARLND

-485 EEQYLPKFSGDVL
+485 QEQYLPKFSGDVL

-544 ILIEKQLPINLVALV
+544 ILIEKQLPINIVALAQ
-559 EQAIKGYSDAEGSK
+559 QAIRNYSDAENDWV
-573 IEKMGDTFTQV
+573 INRADTFTQV
-584 MAFLNS
+584 ITFLNS

-612 NPHMPLDFDQRIR
+612 NTDMPLDFDQRIR

-630 SELSQASMLAD
+630 SELPQASKLAD

-649 LAKSEVSV
+649 LAKSEAQV
-657 ADNVDEALLSES
+657 ADNVDESLLSES
-669 AEQSLY
+669 AEQQLY
-675 GSVRQAQTAV
+675 RAVSQAQAALT
-685 QPLLEQADYTQV
+685 PLLETADYTQI

-703 LDEPLTQFFDNVMVN
+703 LDEPLTQFFDDVMVN
-718 SEDAALKNNRLA
+718 SEDAALKANRLA

>member
-27 ASVIAQLTE
+27 TSVTEQLSAAE
-36 ADITFDSIKA
+36 ITFDSIKA
-46 FAAPRRLALQIQG
+46 FATPRRLAIQIEG
-59 ISDKQPDRSEQ
+59 ISDKQPDRTEQ

-81 AEGNLSKALRGSV
+81 SDGNPTRAAIGFAKGLGIEAS
-94 SSNIPF
+94 
-100 ENSQVLENFF
+100 
-110 RDSKDE
+110 
-116 KSNRNFKELID
+116 ELTTINTD
-127 KINKQGYKEVLEEL
+127 KGDYV
-141 NQKSI
+141 
-146 SFLTKYGIKISVS
+146 G
-159 GTSKGSYISFE
+159 FE
-170 QTIQGQATTE
+170 QTISGQATTE

-191 NLPIAKRMRSGA
+191 SLPIAKRMRSGA
-203 SRNEFVRPVQWAV
+203 SRNEFVRPVQWVV
-216 LMQDSA
+216 LMQDDT
-222 VIDATIQGHQTANQ
+222 VIDATIQGHETGSQ
-236 TRGHRFHSPNYHE
+236 TRGHRFHSPDYHD
-249 IAHAGNYEQLLDG
+249 IAHANDYEQLLDG

-282 LADEVNA
+282 LADEVNS

-309 ALRASFEPR
+309 ALRASFEAR

-338 CLTDKAGK
+338 CLTDKTGK

-421 AAFIAALMQQQGQQI
+421 AAFIATLMQQQGH
-436 DIDETVRAGI
+436 DINVDDTVRAGI

-461 ELQGIAGTYYARLNN
+461 ELQGIAGTYYARLNE

-498 PQTPIGIC
+498 PQTPVGIC

-573 IEKMGDTFTQV
+573 IAKMGDTFTQV

-657 ADNVDEALLSES
+657 ADTVDETLLSET
-669 AEQSLY
+669 AEQNLY
-675 GSVRQAQTAV
+675 ANVQQAQTVV

-718 SEDAALKNNRLA
+718 SDDAALKNNRLA

-737 LFLTVADI
+737 LFLSVADI

>member
-27 ASVIAQLTE
+27 ASITEQLNE

-46 FAAPRRLALQIQG
+46 FAAPRRLALQIEG
-59 ISDKQPDRSEQ
+59 ISDKQPDRTEE

-81 AEGNLSKALRGSV
+81 ADGNPTRAAMGFAKGLGIEAS
-94 SSNIPF
+94 
-100 ENSQVLENFF
+100 
-110 RDSKDE
+110 
-116 KSNRNFKELID
+116 ELTTINTD
-127 KINKQGYKEVLEEL
+127 KGDYVGYV
-141 NQKSI
+141 
-146 SFLTKYGIKISVS
+146 
-159 GTSKGSYISFE
+159 

-180 LLPAIFQTALD
+180 LLPTIFQTALD

-216 LMQDSA
+216 LMQDDA
-222 VIDATIQGHQTANQ
+222 VIDATIQGHQTGNQ
-236 TRGHRFHSPNYHE
+236 TRGHRFHSPDYHE
-249 IAHAGNYEQLLDG
+249 IAHANDYEQLLDG

-289 DAIVP
+289 DPIVP

-309 ALRASFEPR
+309 ALRANFEAR

-421 AAFIAALMQQQGQQI
+421 AAFIATLMQEQGR
-436 DIDETVRAGI
+436 DINVDETVRAAI

-461 ELQGIAGTYYARLNN
+461 ELQGIAGTYYARLND

-559 EQAIKGYSDAEGSK
+559 EQAIKGYSTADGSK
-573 IEKMGDTFTQV
+573 IAKMGDTFTQV

-590 RYRAMYTEQGVSVD
+590 RYRAMYTEQSVSVD
-604 TIQAVQAI
+604 SIQAVQAI

-630 SELSQASMLAD
+630 SELAQAEKLAD

-657 ADNVDEALLSES
+657 ADTVDETLLSEP
-669 AEQSLY
+669 AEQVLY
-675 GSVRQAQTAV
+675 QAVQQAQKAV
-685 QPLLEQADYTQV
+685 TPLLETADYTQV
-697 LQTLAS
+697 LQTLVS
-703 LDEPLTQFFDNVMVN
+703 LDAPLTQFFADVMVN

>member
-27 ASVIAQLTE
+27 KSVTEQLAE
-36 ADITFDSIKA
+36 ADISFDSMKA
-46 FAAPRRLALQIQG
+46 FAAPRRLAIQIQG
-59 ISDKQPDRSEQ
+59 ISDKQPDRTEQ

-81 AEGNLSKALRGSV
+81 ADGNPTRAAMGFAKGLGIEAS
-94 SSNIPF
+94 
-100 ENSQVLENFF
+100 
-110 RDSKDE
+110 
-116 KSNRNFKELID
+116 ELTTINTD
-127 KINKQGYKEVLEEL
+127 KGDYVGY
-141 NQKSI
+141 
-146 SFLTKYGIKISVS
+146 
-159 GTSKGSYISFE
+159 E
-170 QTIQGQATTE
+170 QTIHGQATTE

-191 NLPIAKRMRSGA
+191 GLPIAKRMRSGA
-203 SRNEFVRPVQWAV
+203 SRNEFVRPVQWVV

-222 VIDATIQGHQTANQ
+222 VIEATIQGHQTGTQ
-236 TRGHRFHSPNYHE
+236 TRGHRFHSPDFYN
-249 IAHAGNYEQLLDG
+249 IDHANDYEPLLDG
-262 LKVVADFDKRQMLIK
+262 LKVVTDFDKRQMLIK

-282 LADEVNA
+282 LADEINA

-294 QDLLDEVT
+294 QGLLDEVT
-302 ALVDFPI
+302 ALVDFPV
-309 ALRASFEPR
+309 ALRADFEAR

-338 CLTDKAGK
+338 CLIDKAGT

-360 DPNQIIEGNEKVVR
+360 DPQQIIEGNEKVVR

-404 QDKLG
+404 QDQLG

-421 AAFIAALMQQQGQQI
+421 AAYIAALMQQQGHEINI
-436 DIDETVRAGI
+436 DDTVRAAM

-461 ELQGIAGTYYARLNN
+461 ELQGIAGTYYARLND

-498 PQTPIGIC
+498 PQTSIGIC

-530 DPFSLRRSAIGILR
+530 DPFSLRRSAIGVLR

-559 EQAIKGYSDAEGSK
+559 EQAIKNYSSSDGSK
-573 IEKMGDTFTQV
+573 ITKMGDTFTQV

-612 NPHMPLDFDQRIR
+612 HPHMPLDFDQRIR
-625 AVQAF
+625 AVQTF
-630 SELSQASMLAD
+630 SELPQAEQLAD

-649 LAKSEVSV
+649 LAKSEETV
-657 ADNVDEALLSES
+657 ADKVDEALLTEP
-669 AEQSLY
+669 AEQALY
-675 GSVRQAQTAV
+675 ETVRQAQTAV
-685 QPLLEQADYTQV
+685 TPLLAEADYTQV
-697 LQTLAS
+697 LQTLAG
-703 LDEPLTQFFDNVMVN
+703 LDAPLTQFFDDVMVN

-745 SELQL
+745 SELQI

>member
-27 ASVIAQLTE
+27 KSVTEQLAE
-36 ADITFDSIKA
+36 ADISFDSMKA
-46 FAAPRRLALQIQG
+46 FAAPRRLAIQIQG
-59 ISDKQPDRSEQ
+59 ISDKQPDRTEQ

-81 AEGNLSKALRGSV
+81 ADGNPTRAAMGFAKGLGIEAS
-94 SSNIPF
+94 
-100 ENSQVLENFF
+100 
-110 RDSKDE
+110 
-116 KSNRNFKELID
+116 ELTTINTD
-127 KINKQGYKEVLEEL
+127 KGDYVGY
-141 NQKSI
+141 
-146 SFLTKYGIKISVS
+146 
-159 GTSKGSYISFE
+159 E
-170 QTIQGQATTE
+170 QTIHGQATTE

-191 NLPIAKRMRSGA
+191 DLPIAKRMRSGA

-222 VIDATIQGHQTANQ
+222 VIEATIQGHQTGTQ
-236 TRGHRFHSPNYHE
+236 TRGHRFHSPDFYN
-249 IAHAGNYEQLLDG
+249 IDHANDYEPLLDG

-282 LADEVNA
+282 LADEINA

-294 QDLLDEVT
+294 QGLLDEVT

-309 ALRASFEPR
+309 ALRADFEAR

-338 CLTDKAGK
+338 CLTDKAGT

-360 DPNQIIEGNEKVVR
+360 DPQQIIEGNEKVVR

-404 QDKLG
+404 QDQLG

-421 AAFIAALMQQQGQQI
+421 AAYIAALMQQQGHEINI
-436 DIDETVRAGI
+436 DDTVRAAM

-461 ELQGIAGTYYARLNN
+461 ELQGIAGTYYARLND

-498 PQTPIGIC
+498 PQTSIGIC

-530 DPFSLRRSAIGILR
+530 DPFSLRRSAIGVLR

-559 EQAIKGYSDAEGSK
+559 EQAIKNYSSSDGSK
-573 IEKMGDTFTQV
+573 ITKMGDTFTQV

-612 NPHMPLDFDQRIR
+612 HPHMPLDFDQRIR
-625 AVQAF
+625 AVQTF
-630 SELSQASMLAD
+630 SELPQAEQLAD

-649 LAKSEVSV
+649 LAKSEETV
-657 ADNVDEALLSES
+657 ADKVDEALLTEP
-669 AEQSLY
+669 AEQALY
-675 GSVRQAQTAV
+675 ETVRQAQTAV
-685 QPLLEQADYTQV
+685 TPLLAEADYTQV
-697 LQTLAS
+697 LQTLAG
-703 LDEPLTQFFDNVMVN
+703 LDAPLTQFFDDVMVN

-745 SELQL
+745 SELQI

>member
-27 ASVIAQLTE
+27 ASVTEQLNE
-36 ADITFDSIKA
+36 AEIGFDSIKA
-46 FAAPRRLALQIQG
+46 FAAPRRLAIRIEG

-81 AEGNLSKALRGSV
+81 SDGNPTRAAMGFAKGLGIDAS
-94 SSNIPF
+94 
-100 ENSQVLENFF
+100 
-110 RDSKDE
+110 
-116 KSNRNFKELID
+116 ELITINTD
-127 KINKQGYKEVLEEL
+127 KGDYVGY
-141 NQKSI
+141 
-146 SFLTKYGIKISVS
+146 
-159 GTSKGSYISFE
+159 E
-170 QTIQGQATTE
+170 QIIQGQATTE
-180 LLPAIFQTALD
+180 LLPTIFQTALD

-216 LMQDSA
+216 LMQDDA
-222 VIDATIQGHQTANQ
+222 VIDATIQGHQTGKQ
-236 TRGHRFHSPNYHE
+236 TRGHRFHSPDYHE
-249 IAHAGNYEQLLDG
+249 ITHANDYEQLLDD
-262 LKVVADFDKRQMLIK
+262 LKVVADFDKRQTLIK
-277 NQVKA
+277 NQVKT

-289 DAIVP
+289 DPIVP

-309 ALRASFEPR
+309 ALRANFEAR

-421 AAFIAALMQQQGQQI
+421 AAFIATLMQQQGR
-436 DIDETVRAGI
+436 DINVDETVRAAI

-461 ELQGIAGTYYARLNN
+461 ELQGIAGTYYARLND

-485 EEQYLPKFSGDVL
+485 QEQYLPKFSGDVL

-559 EQAIKGYSDAEGSK
+559 EQAIKGYSTSEGSK
-573 IEKMGDTFTQV
+573 IAKMGDTFTQV

-590 RYRAMYTEQGVSVD
+590 RYRAMYTEQGISVD

-625 AVQAF
+625 AVQTF
-630 SELSQASMLAD
+630 SELPQAEKLAD

-657 ADNVDEALLSES
+657 ADTVDEALLSEA
-669 AEQSLY
+669 AEQTLY
-675 GSVRQAQTAV
+675 QAVQQAQTAV
-685 QPLLEQADYTQV
+685 KPLLETADYTQV
-697 LQTLAS
+697 LQTLVS
-703 LDEPLTQFFDNVMVN
+703 LDAPLTQFFADVMVN